1 MNTRL
6 AELGVDLWAMR
17 AERFAHLMSAS
28 SKDREEAQTRQG
40 RLPNVQGSVAVLP
53 LHGVISQRGT
63 EWWADTSADRFGAVF
78 DSAMRNPGI
87 GAVVLDVDSPGGTVY
102 GVRELADRVYAARGV
117 KPVVAVAN
125 SEAASAAYWVASQAE
140 QLVVTPGG
148 AVGSI
153 GVWAAHEDWSKF
165 EERFGVKTTLVSAGK
180 YKVEGHPYG
189 PLDEEAKAEM
199 QRGVD
204 QTYSS
209 FVSAVARGRG
219 QNVETVRSGFGEG
232 RMVRASTAQTQ
243 GMADRVASLDR
254 VLSELGV
261 RRSDS
266 ARSRAEDARLTEHLM
281 ESFTVKLQEIENGFR
296 LMVDM
301 SDITGTESG
310 GDPEVLR
317 KKLALKEKYDSG
329 I

>member
-1 MNTRL
+1 MNRL
-6 AELGVDLWAMR
+6 TEFGVDLWAMR
-17 AERFAHLMSAS
+17 TERFAQLISAG
-28 SKDREEAQTRQG
+28 SKERDEAAVNRQG
-40 RLPNVQGSVAVLP
+40 RLPKVDGAVAVLP
-53 LHGVISQRGT
+53 LYGVLTQRGT
-63 EWWADTSADRFGAVF
+63 EWWSDTSTDRFGAVF

-102 GVRELADRVYAARGV
+102 GVRELGDRIYASRGV

-125 SEAASAAYWVASQAE
+125 SEAASAAYWVAAQAE
-140 QLVVTPGG
+140 QLAVTPSG

-165 EERFGVKTTLVSAGK
+165 EENFGVKTTLVSAGK

-189 PLDEEAKAEM
+189 PLDEEARAEM

-204 QTYSS
+204 QSYAA
-209 FVSAVARGRG
+209 FVSAVSRGRSSS
-219 QNVETVRSGFGEG
+219 VETVRSGFGQG
-232 RMVRASTAQTQ
+232 RMVRAQAAVDT
-243 GMADRVASLDR
+243 GMADRVATLDK

-266 ARSRAEDARLTEHLM
+266 GRARAEDVRLTEELLAAM
-281 ESFTVKLQEIENGFR
+281 DAVLIEH
-296 LMVDM
+296 VEP
-301 SDITGTESG
+301 ESG

-317 KKLALKEKYDSG
+317 KKLELKYDL
-329 I
+329 